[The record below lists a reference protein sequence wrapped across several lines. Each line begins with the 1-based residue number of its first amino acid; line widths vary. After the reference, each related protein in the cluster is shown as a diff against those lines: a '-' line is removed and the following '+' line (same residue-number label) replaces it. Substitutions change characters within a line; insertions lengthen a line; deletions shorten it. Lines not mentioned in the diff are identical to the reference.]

1 MSDNQMA
8 AVEVSLAMGNPVE
21 EQVMEDYD
29 RSRVDRLEKRRT
41 QIDSMLTEI
50 ENQGIPPERQEEY
63 DNLVNELEENGKT
76 LIELG
81 ALGLVEAEF

>member
-29 RSRVDRLEKRRT
+29 RSRVDRLEKRRI
-41 QIDSMLTEI
+41 QIDNTLTEI
-50 ENQGIPPERQEEY
+50 EDQGIPPERQEEY
-63 DNLVNELEENGKT
+63 DNLVNELEENGIT
-76 LIELG
+76 LRELG
-81 ALGLVEAEF
+81 AMGTAEVEF